1 VVTSTLVDVLL
12 GVPVEPD
19 RDTARDWLVEELS
32 RPEYAADE
40 SLLMRLLGWISD
52 LFDGLGDV
60 SVSSTPFVV
69 VLVVVVLAVV
79 GLALWLA
86 GPVRLRHRTG
96 ATSVVVH
103 DDDPRTAAEMRA
115 AADTAAAAGD
125 WTLAVVERFRAVVRS
140 LEERTVLDARPGR
153 TAREAAADGGKRLPG
168 LAEALDDAA
177 RTFDGVCY
185 GHLPASPA
193 DHAAL
198 RSLDAQVAA
207 TRPAARTAEV
217 AP

>member
-140 LEERTVLDARPGR
+140 LEERAVLDARPGR
-153 TAREAAADGGKRLPG
+153 TAREAAVDGGKRLPG

-193 DHAAL
+193 DDAAL